1 MFPQW
6 LRSKATV
13 AELDAEHL
21 VNGKPFG
28 FCNNDEWEPLKA
40 KMLPGDEVWRF
51 SSPPED
57 WEATMGRKGV
67 ALVRDGEIV
76 ECLVTAMN

>member
-6 LRSKATV
+6 LQSKATV
-13 AELDAEHL
+13 QELEAEHL
-21 VNGKPFG
+21 VNGIPFG
-28 FCNNDEWEPLKA
+28 YCHDDWESMKA
-40 KMLPGDEVWRF
+40 RMRSGDEVWRF

-57 WEATMGRKGV
+57 WEALMGWEGV

-76 ECLVTAMN
+76 ECVVTAMN